1 MREGDFPQINPDLLG
16 DVIISA
22 ETAQRQAAE
31 GGHCLEQET
40 GVLLI
45 HGLLHLA
52 GYDHMAEE
60 DATRMREK
68 EQELWQCIQTELH
81 EHAASRSPG

>member
-1 MREGDFPQINPDLLG
+1 MREGEFPEINPDLLG
-16 DVIISA
+16 DVIISV
-22 ETAQRQAAE
+22 ETAQRQSIEA
-31 GGHCLEQET
+31 GHPLEQET
-40 GVLLI
+40 GILLI

-60 DATRMREK
+60 EAIRMREK

-81 EHAASRSPG
+81 EHAFRSPG